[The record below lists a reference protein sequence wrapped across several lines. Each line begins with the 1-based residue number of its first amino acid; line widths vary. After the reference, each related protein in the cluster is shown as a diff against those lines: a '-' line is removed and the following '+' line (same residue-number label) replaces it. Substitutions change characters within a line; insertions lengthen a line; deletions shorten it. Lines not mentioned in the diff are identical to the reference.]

1 MKKFVPI
8 GALLLFMA
16 AVASKDAEHS
26 FDIKSLEKSLVL
38 IPAGSF
44 NYGLSSSF
52 QFEPMLPSRSQEIEV
67 ASFYISNH
75 EVSNGEYLSFLNDL
89 KRTDTALY
97 KQMLPDTLV
106 WRSRIAYNEQFVT
119 GYFRNHEFVEFPVVG
134 ISHQQALEYCN
145 WLTKKYNSDSKG
157 KFKHAKFKLPTK
169 LQWTYAAAGGL
180 KIPDFPWGSGTI
192 QDKKGRWLANFTFI
206 YQGDIGLTKTK
217 VESRTGECV
226 DRLTLVAESKKRMF
240 VFNVGKVTDVF
251 ASVFTHKQNAYGLYN
266 IAGNAEE
273 MVMEEGISKGGSWND
288 TGYYLRVQAEEQYD
302 VLKSASAERGFRVAM
317 EIDAAN

>member
-26 FDIKSLEKSLVL
+26 FEIKSLEKSLVL

-44 NYGLSSSF
+44 NYGHSSSF
-52 QFEPMLPSRSQEIEV
+52 QFEPMLDSRLQQIEV
-67 ASFYISNH
+67 TSFYISNH
-75 EVSNGEYLSFLNDL
+75 EVSNGEYLSFLRDL

-97 KQMLPDTLV
+97 RQMLPDTLV
-106 WRSRIAYNEQFVT
+106 WRTIIAYNEPFVN
-119 GYFRNHEFVEFPVVG
+119 GYFRKPEFADFPVVG

-145 WLTKKYNSDSKG
+145 WLTKKYNSDPKG

-192 QDKKGRWLANFTFI
+192 QDKKGRWLANFTYI
-206 YQGDIGLTKTK
+206 YQGDIGMRKTK
-217 VESRTGECV
+217 SESRTGECV
-226 DRLTLVAESKKRMF
+226 DRLTLVAESKRTMY
-240 VFNVGKVTDVF
+240 VYNVGKITEVL
-251 ASVFTHKQNAYGLYN
+251 APVFTHKQNAYGLFN

-288 TGYYLRVQAEEQYD
+288 TGYYLRVQSEEHYD
-302 VLKSASAERGFRVAM
+302 VPESASAERGFRVAM

>member
-16 AVASKDAEHS
+16 AVASKDAEHT
-26 FDIKSLEKSLVL
+26 FNLKLLEKSLVL

-75 EVSNGEYLSFLNDL
+75 EVSNGEYLSFLHDL

-106 WRSRIAYNEQFVT
+106 WRSIIAYNEPFVT
-119 GYFRNHEFVEFPVVG
+119 GYFRNPEFAEFPVVG
-134 ISHQQALEYCN
+134 ISHQQAMEYCN
-145 WLTKKYNSDSKG
+145 WLTKKYNSDPKS

-169 LQWTYAAAGGL
+169 LHWTYAAAGGL
-180 KIPDFPWGSGTI
+180 NLAEFPWGTATL
-192 QDKKGRWLANFTFI
+192 QDKKGHWLANFTI
-206 YQGDIGLTKTK
+206 VYQGDIGLTKMK
-217 VESRTGECV
+217 GVGRSGECE
-226 DRLTLVAESKKRMF
+226 DRLVLAAFPYGSLFEA
-240 VFNVGKVTDVF
+240 NAGKLTDVF

-273 MVMEEGISKGGSWND
+273 MVMEEGVSKGGSWND
-288 TGYYLRVQAEEQYD
+288 TGYYLRVQAEEHYD